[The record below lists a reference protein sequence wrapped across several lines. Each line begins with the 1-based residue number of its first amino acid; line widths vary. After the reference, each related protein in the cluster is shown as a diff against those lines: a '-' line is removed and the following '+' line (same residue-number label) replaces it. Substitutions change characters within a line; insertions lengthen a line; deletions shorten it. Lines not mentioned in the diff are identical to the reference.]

1 MTFTGI
7 EKILAVIDKSG
18 RSDIVLGQ
26 VTPDEIHILTVLT
39 GPARHFAIERIHPN
53 SIDILMDAKPT
64 VTNFTLW
71 ADAIVNLSTLSAG
84 QSPDFPESFHDILV
98 WGVMADEYR
107 KMEKL
112 SLMQDAEANYEKR
125 LSDLRMWI
133 AKSAYLDVVQGKYT
147 TRSFRWTNNSSSTFN
162 NN

>member
-1 MTFTGI
+1 M
-7 EKILAVIDKSG
+7 
-18 RSDIVLGQ
+18 
-26 VTPDEIHILTVLT
+26 
-39 GPARHFAIERIHPN
+39 
-53 SIDILMDAKPT
+53 
-64 VTNFTLW
+64 
-71 ADAIVNLSTLSAG
+71 AG
-84 QSPDFPESFHDILV
+84 
-98 WGVMADEYR
+98 EYR